1 MTHNPIP
8 PSPEPLV
15 AYIVMARGR
24 NGDVLIWDYD
34 VPGNGLETN
43 TAQRSD
49 GSADSIHT
57 TLVATSMSSFCHPSQ
72 HR

>member
-1 MTHNPIP
+1 
-8 PSPEPLV
+8 
-15 AYIVMARGR
+15 MARGR